1 MSIQESQ
8 STGNTVNG
16 YESMP
21 DFYYQMRD
29 EFRAAVDNQ
38 FRQFTIAGKNFKI
51 DEIFYKIDNFPLLT
65 K

>member
-1 MSIQESQ
+1 MCAQETQ
-8 STGNTVNG
+8 STGNTIAG

-51 DEIFYKIDNFPLLT
+51 DEIF
-65 K
+65 